1 MLKEQDTMIKQQN
14 LPLLL
19 ICVGWLVETLGAAPA
34 LVVYQPPR
42 IEAEVGHPVVLSC
55 TVNNTGGQFF
65 SGVFY
70 RGNSELEVDGSV
82 WCLSR
87 DSCNLSLTIES
98 PSLADANVYYCE
110 VNMPSVEEART
121 VKGSGTQLSL
131 YVQPACIEIQ
141 QSSPLVSGR
150 TATLDCKVS
159 GFYPR
164 NASVLWF
171 HRGTPVLPGSVTEN
185 ITMNDDGTFSLLSQY
200 NFSPTVKDDNA
211 ECACQASH
219 PMWTQTNRT
228 SITLNV
234 SYGPVTMNLTFDSEV
249 VTNGPV
255 HVTNGSTLNL
265 TCVADGNPK
274 PGIQWLGGSIKGVHH
289 AESLSIP
296 AVQSL

>member
-131 YVQPACIEIQ
+131 YVQPASIEIQ

-171 HRGTPVLPGSVTEN
+171 HRGTPVSPGSVTEN
-185 ITMNDDGTFSLLSQY
+185 ITMNNDGTFSLLSQY
-200 NFSPTVKDDNA
+200 NFSPTVKDNNA

-228 SITLNV
+228 SITLNG
-234 SYGPVTMNLTFDSEV
+234 SYGNKPVCGLALIPFAWVSVIVIIILQKKRKRKNQDQVTLVYAGHRSQEETHPTAGQQSSE
-249 VTNGPV
+249 
-255 HVTNGSTLNL
+255 
-265 TCVADGNPK
+265 A
-274 PGIQWLGGSIKGVHH
+274 I
-289 AESLSIP
+289 E
-296 AVQSL
+296 